1 MNARRSDWA
10 EDVWVVEARGRLDAS
25 LAPELEAQ
33 LEALFAAG
41 HARIVVDFGR
51 VSYISSSGLKVL
63 LVGMRAARRQGGDIR
78 LCAMSERVRDVFELS
93 GFHKI
98 FAIHASE
105 QEAAAALTGGEVG

>member
-1 MNARRSDWA
+1 MNVRRSDWA
-10 EDVWVVEARGRLDAS
+10 EDVWVVEARGRLDAG

-33 LEALFAAG
+33 LNALLAAG
-41 HARIVVDFGR
+41 HAHIIVDFGR

-63 LVGMRAARRQGGDIR
+63 LVALRAARKQGGDVR
-78 LCAMSERVRDVFELS
+78 LCAMNDRVREVFVLS

-105 QEAAAALTGGEVG
+105 REAAAAFLGGEVG

>member
-10 EDVWVVEARGRLDAS
+10 EDVWIVEARGRLDAG

-33 LEALFAAG
+33 LNALLAAG
-41 HARIVVDFGR
+41 HAHIIVDFRR

-63 LVGMRAARRQGGDIR
+63 LVAMRAARKQGGDIR
-78 LCAMSERVRDVFELS
+78 LCAMSERVRDVFVLS

-98 FAIHASE
+98 FAIDASE
-105 QEAAAALTGGEVG
+105 QEAAAAFMGGEVG

>member
-1 MNARRSDWA
+1 MNARRSNWA
-10 EDVWVVEARGRLDAS
+10 EDIWVVEARGRLDAG

-33 LEALFAAG
+33 LNALLASG

-63 LVGMRAARRQGGDIR
+63 LVAMRAARRQGGDIR
-78 LCAMSERVRDVFELS
+78 LCAMSERVRDVFTLS

-98 FAIHASE
+98 FAIHATE
-105 QEAAAALTGGEVG
+105 QDAAAAFAGGEVG